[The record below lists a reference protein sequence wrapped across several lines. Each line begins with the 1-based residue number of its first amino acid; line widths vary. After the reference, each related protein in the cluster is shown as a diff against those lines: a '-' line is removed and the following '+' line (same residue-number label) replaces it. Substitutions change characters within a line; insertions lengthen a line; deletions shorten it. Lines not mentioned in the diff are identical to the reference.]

1 MGVLRTLVILAL
13 AGAGLGLAA
22 CAEAPRGPPLAEAVI
37 RHPPLEEE
45 QARARP
51 RPKPVPAREIP
62 REVTV
67 QPGETLNDI
76 GERLRTPV
84 QAIADMNGLTPPY
97 RVAPGTKLL
106 IPPPLVYEVQA
117 GDTYEGVGRRFSID
131 PRSIANLNDLEFEQG
146 LRTGQKLALPPLVR
160 DLGSSAEASGPTPLG
175 ARLGTAPLP
184 SRPATAHT
192 RRPSRTAADAAAAVA
207 AVAAA
212 ASRKP
217 SAAPTTPTEPPPPAA
232 ASPDLLA
239 AGKGRFE
246 WPVHGDVVSGYGPK
260 GAGLRND
267 GVNIAAAEGTPVHAA
282 AAGEVV
288 YAGSSV
294 PGFGNLV
301 LIRHAGGWVTAY
313 GHLAKINVKM
323 QAIVS
328 RESVIGQVGR
338 TGNVDAPQLHFEIR
352 HAASAAEKPKPVDP
366 SQFLP

>member
-13 AGAGLGLAA
+13 AGAGLGLTA

-37 RHPPLEEE
+37 RYPPLEVE

-51 RPKPVPAREIP
+51 RPKPVPARELP

-106 IPPPLVYEVQA
+106 IPPPLVYEVQPN
-117 GDTYEGVGRRFSID
+117 DTYEGVGRRFSID

-160 DLGSSAEASGPTPLG
+160 DLGTNAEASGPTPLG
-175 ARLGTAPLP
+175 ARIGTAPLP
-184 SRPATAHT
+184 SHPATAHT
-192 RRPSRTAADAAAAVA
+192 RRPARTAADAAAAVA
-207 AVAAA
+207 VA

-217 SAAPTTPTEPPPPAA
+217 SAQSASSAETPTAA
-232 ASPDLLA
+232 TSSPDILA
-239 AGKGRFE
+239 AGKGRFD
-246 WPVHGDVVSGYGPK
+246 WPVRGEVVSGYGPK

-328 RESVIGQVGR
+328 RETVIGQVGR

-352 HAASAAEKPKPVDP
+352 YAASTAEKPKPVDP

>member
-13 AGAGLGLAA
+13 AGAGLGLTA
-22 CAEAPRGPPLAEAVI
+22 CAEAPRGPPLAEATI

-51 RPKPVPAREIP
+51 RPKPVPARELP

-84 QAIADMNGLTPPY
+84 QAIADMNGLTQPY

-106 IPPPLVYEVQA
+106 IPPPLFYEVQA
-117 GDTYEGVGRRFSID
+117 GDTYEGVGRRFGID

-160 DLGSSAEASGPTPLG
+160 DLGASADASGPTPLG
-175 ARLGTAPLP
+175 ARIGTAPLP
-184 SRPATAHT
+184 SRPAGAHM

-207 AVAAA
+207 AA

-217 SAAPTTPTEPPPPAA
+217 SAPTTTPADPPPAA
-232 ASPDLLA
+232 ATASPDLLA

-246 WPVHGDVVSGYGPK
+246 WPVKGEVVSGYGPK

-338 TGNVDAPQLHFEIR
+338 TGNVETPQLHFEIR
-352 HAASAAEKPKPVDP
+352 HAASTAEKPKPVDP

>member
-51 RPKPVPAREIP
+51 RPKPVPARELP

-106 IPPPLVYEVQA
+106 IPPPLFYEVQA

-146 LRTGQKLALPPLVR
+146 LRAGQKLALPPLVR
-160 DLGSSAEASGPTPLG
+160 DLGTSADASGPTPLG
-175 ARLGTAPLP
+175 ARIGTAPLP
-184 SRPATAHT
+184 NRPAPAHT
-192 RRPSRTAADAAAAVA
+192 RRPSRTAADAAAA
-207 AVAAA
+207 

-217 SAAPTTPTEPPPPAA
+217 SATAPAETPPTAA
-232 ASPDLLA
+232 ATSPDLLA

-267 GVNIAAAEGTPVHAA
+267 GVNIAAADGTPVHAA